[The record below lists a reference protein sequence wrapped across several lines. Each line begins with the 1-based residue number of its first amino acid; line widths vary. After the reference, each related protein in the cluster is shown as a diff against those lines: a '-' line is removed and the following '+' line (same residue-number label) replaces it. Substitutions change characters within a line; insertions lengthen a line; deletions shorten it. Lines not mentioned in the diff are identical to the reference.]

1 MSSSK
6 IHKWLSEVNTS
17 ENHPF
22 EYNSA
27 NKSIFCKPCEKA
39 ITASQKGQL
48 QQHIKSEKHKSNS
61 SLKRK
66 FVQSQL
72 EFKDAKKPKREE
84 VVGQELCEAFVAA
97 NIPLSKVEHPKLR
110 GFLEKNMQITLPS
123 DSTLRKKHMPLAYE
137 NCIEIIKK
145 GLEGKSIWISI
156 DETTDSLKRKV
167 ANVIIGELKCEDY
180 SKPYLAKCTFL
191 ETADSAAIARLAN
204 DTLNEL
210 WPGFD
215 KQLLK
220 VLISDAAPYMVKA
233 GKDLKIFYP
242 SLIHVTCLCHGLHR
256 VCELVRE
263 LYPEVN
269 KLIASIKKVFKKAP
283 DRVTTFKQSYPNL
296 PFPPEPVITR

>member
-17 ENHPF
+17 ENNPF

-97 NIPLSKVEHPKLR
+97 NIPLSKVEHPKLH
-110 GFLEKNMQITLPS
+110 GFLEK
-123 DSTLRKKHMPLAYE
+123 KY
-137 NCIEIIKK
+137 
-145 GLEGKSIWISI
+145 
-156 DETTDSLKRKV
+156 
-167 ANVIIGELKCEDY
+167 ANYI
-180 SKPYLAKCTFL
+180 AK
-191 ETADSAAIARLAN
+191 
-204 DTLNEL
+204 
-210 WPGFD
+210 
-215 KQLLK
+215 
-220 VLISDAAPYMVKA
+220 
-233 GKDLKIFYP
+233 
-242 SLIHVTCLCHGLHR
+242 
-256 VCELVRE
+256 
-263 LYPEVN
+263 
-269 KLIASIKKVFKKAP
+269 
-283 DRVTTFKQSYPNL
+283 
-296 PFPPEPVITR
+296 